1 MEFYSYIGSLLFYL
15 LLLNTKTLPIHGH
28 RIKEIKDKR
37 RSRFDINVECFEILL
52 GTVHYTALMDSRLFH
67 AMR

>member
-1 MEFYSYIGSLLFYL
+1 MLFIHRL
-15 LLLNTKTLPIHGH
+15 FTFLPLLLNTKPIPIHNH

-37 RSRFDINVECFEILL
+37 RSRFNNDVECFEILL
-52 GTVHYTALMDSRLFH
+52 GTVHYAALMDSRLFH